1 MQHPIKR
8 TASWAAV
15 AVASTVFG
23 FPLAGLSVGVI
34 ALQRADATGPSAQV
48 ALVEAVAHEAPGTVP
63 TPSGIETAVDT
74 AVADA
79 SDRSDAAPVPQV
91 PLGLSFAAPHSNE
104 PSVDMFDAVQDDLL
118 IAAAETPPE
127 PAPKKRP
134 RVASKGSV
142 AVSASTEAAPRPVTA
157 ATPQAPPAQPTV
169 SANESAEPSNDPWA
183 PVRWCESRNRYG
195 INTGNGFFGAYQF
208 TISTWNWVAG
218 LVERPDL
225 VGVRPDLAAPADQDR
240 LAQALAFEVRGG
252 GLGHW
257 PVCGKYYGS

>member
-23 FPLAGLSVGVI
+23 FPLAGLSIGVI

-48 ALVEAVAHEAPGTVP
+48 AIVDAIAQEAPGAVP
-63 TPSGIETAVDT
+63 TPSP
-74 AVADA
+74 ADA
-79 SDRSDAAPVPQV
+79 AVVAEATDRSDIAAVAVAMMVDP
-91 PLGLSFAAPHSNE
+91 APYPIE
-104 PSVDMFDAVQDDLL
+104 PSVDGFDAIQDDLL
-118 IAAAETPPE
+118 IAAAEAPPA
-127 PAPKKRP
+127 PAPKKRRP
-134 RVASKGSV
+134 AKG
-142 AVSASTEAAPRPVTA
+142 AITVSASTEAAPRPAA
-157 ATPQAPPAQPTV
+157 ATVPQAPPAQPTV
-169 SANESAEPSNDPWA
+169 SANEAVEPSDDPWA

-208 TISTWNWVAG
+208 TISTWNWVAS
-218 LVERPDL
+218 LIDRPDL

-257 PVCGKYYGS
+257 PVCGTYYGS